1 MQWLELT
8 VHTTTAAIDLL
19 AAELTVLGYDSFIID
34 DQADFHKF
42 LEENRQYWDYVDA
55 ELEERMRG
63 LSQIRLYLEENA
75 GVMDEVAALRLA
87 LAHWRTRCPV
97 DPGTLEI
104 TCTAM
109 QNEDWENNWKQYYQ
123 PIAIG
128 ARLLV
133 VPQWLT
139 PENPEHR
146 VEVRL
151 DPGMIFGTGA
161 HASTQM
167 CMQALEQAVHGGER
181 VIDLGSGSGIL
192 SITALLLG
200 AASATGVD
208 IDPKAE
214 DIARANA
221 AMNGLTDEKFQAVT
235 ADVLADRGQMD
246 ALSAGG
252 YEIVLANIVADV
264 IIPLSA
270 VVPQFLRPGGLFLCS
285 GILDRRLDEVQAAIG
300 AAGLEILQAPDDGR
314 LVPDHSAQSVSGT
327 CADLP
332 PARLVCRA
340 GGFLTDRV
348 YHNFCK
354 RNDAD
359 AGYTHVPQSY
369 TQRLPELSRFFLKNP

>member
-75 GVMDEVAALRLA
+75 GVMDEVAALQLA

-123 PIAIG
+123 PIPIG
-128 ARLLV
+128 TRLLV
-133 VPQWLT
+133 VPEWLH

-146 VEVRL
+146 IPVRL
-151 DPGMIFGTGA
+151 DPGMIFGTGS
-161 HASTQM
+161 HASTRM
-167 CMQALEQAVHGGER
+167 CLRELERLVRGGEQ
-181 VIDLGSGSGIL
+181 VLDLGSGSGIL
-192 SITALLLG
+192 SIAALLLG
-200 AASATGVD
+200 AARATGVD

-214 DIARANA
+214 DIARENA
-221 AMNGLTDEKFQAVT
+221 AFNDLHGAVFTARTGNVLGDEAFYAS
-235 ADVLADRGQMD
+235 LGPGQND
-246 ALSAGG
+246 L
-252 YEIVLANIVADV
+252 VLANIVADV
-264 IIPLSA
+264 IIPLA
-270 VVPQFLRPGGLFLCS
+270 PKVPALLAPRGHFVCS
-285 GILDRRLDEVQAAIG
+285 GVLNTRLPEVLEALD
-300 AAGLEILQAPDDGR
+300 AAGLAVESTRQENDW
-314 LVPDHSAQSVSGT
+314 
-327 CADLP
+327 
-332 PARLVCRA
+332 CRITA
-340 GGFLTDRV
+340 VR
-348 YHNFCK
+348 K
-354 RNDAD
+354 EA
-359 AGYTHVPQSY
+359 
-369 TQRLPELSRFFLKNP
+369 